1 MPHSKKHN
9 NQNENSYKGLR
20 INNIPVKKN
29 DRKPVSR
36 KKQAVEES
44 NVAIEGIEK
53 VLIVALSKN
62 PETDSQAIED
72 QSAPASKKQPSY
84 KADRSKMWQQEIKT
98 KALELKPRCRSRK
111 SLEDKWSAPTKKN
124 EQAGGHKILYSVCT
138 ILGLMILLGLWFTF
152 QSLANS
158 TNDKRELAFS
168 EQGTLKTVDKISLGT
183 QIKEITKIIE
193 DYLSAETVDEK
204 CRHIYKADEYRSEIE
219 SYYQQHGGLK
229 AINDFKIDGIKPV
242 LFDSKEYWQVVISN
256 TRELHKIIYLR
267 NSSNKSFK
275 VDWKAD
281 VVFQANDIA
290 SFIASNTEEPT
301 MFRFNI
307 EISVVRPVYNWG
319 FTEDKYFSVNLS
331 VPGTDKYLWGYVK
344 KGSELHERFLRLN
357 RETESYRFASSSKS
371 ESILKIR
378 FLKDSP
384 TENKQ
389 YVLIDEIISSSWVN
403 IKE

>member
-9 NQNENSYKGLR
+9 NQNENSYKELR

-29 DRKPVSR
+29 DRKPVSGR
-36 KKQAVEES
+36 KKTVKKT
-44 NVAIEGIEK
+44 NTTIDGIEK
-53 VLIVALSKN
+53 DLIEALTKD
-62 PETDSQAIED
+62 PEMGSQAIEG
-72 QSAPASKKQPSY
+72 QSAPVSKKQPSY
-84 KADRSKMWQQEIKT
+84 KTDRSNMWQQKTKT
-98 KALELKPRCRSRK
+98 KALELKPKRRSRK
-111 SLEDKWSAPTKKN
+111 SLEDKWSAPIEKN
-124 EQAGGHKILYSVCT
+124 EQAGGNKILYSVCT

-158 TNDKRELAFS
+158 TNDKRERTLS
-168 EQGTLKTVDKISLGT
+168 EQGTLKTVDEVSLST
-183 QIKEITKIIE
+183 KIKEITKIIE

-229 AINDFKIDGIKPV
+229 EINDFKIGGIKPV
-242 LFDSKEYWQVVISN
+242 LFDSKEYWQVVI
-256 TRELHKIIYLR
+256 TREQDKIIYLR
-267 NSSNKSFK
+267 NSPNNSFK

-290 SFIASNTEEPT
+290 SFIDSNTEEPT

-307 EISVVRPVYNWG
+307 KISAKRPVYNWG
-319 FTEDKYFSVNLS
+319 FTEDEYFSVNLS

-357 RETESYRFASSSKS
+357 RETESFRFASSSKS
-371 ESILKIR
+371 ESILKIK

-389 YVLIDEIISSSWVN
+389 YVLIDDIISSSWVN
-403 IKE
+403 TKE